1 MNENCIYVNQ
11 VGTGEIGAMSDYPTM
26 PTRARTY
33 EQLTDDERKLVRVL
47 Q

>member
-1 MNENCIYVNQ
+1 MEPERSAPM
-11 VGTGEIGAMSDYPTM
+11 GDHPTM

-33 EQLTDDERKLVRVL
+33 EQLTDDERKLVRVV